1 MARSILN
8 LVCMAQGMAQLQGA
22 REQALAWSCG
32 PGHVCLAPTGAKHT
46 CPGPQDHTAVHP
58 RRASAILN
66 TIGFYFVALGS
77 AYYLTCP
84 NVQKNTAF
92 GDCIVQP
99 GYKSATFTMNLG
111 FCVFY
116 SGVQYSTKFSQK
128 SANFVAQNIIRRL
141 DWGRTL
147 LARPLLEPWKSQS
160 RLKTDILCKICCT
173 LF

>member
-1 MARSILN
+1 MGLRAIRPS
-8 LVCMAQGMAQLQGA
+8 VCEM
-22 REQALAWSCG
+22 
-32 PGHVCLAPTGAKHT
+32 CLAPTGAKHT

-99 GYKSATFTMNLG
+99 GYKSATFTTNLA

-128 SANFVAQNIIRRL
+128 SANFVAQNVIRRL
-141 DWGRTL
+141 D
-147 LARPLLEPWKSQS
+147 
-160 RLKTDILCKICCT
+160 
-173 LF
+173 